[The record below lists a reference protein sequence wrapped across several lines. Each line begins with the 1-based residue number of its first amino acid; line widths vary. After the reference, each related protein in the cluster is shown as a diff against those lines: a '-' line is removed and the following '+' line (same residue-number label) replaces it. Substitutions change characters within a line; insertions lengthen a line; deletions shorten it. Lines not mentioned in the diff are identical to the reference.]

1 MTDVARRRPVALVI
15 GLCSL
20 AAILEGYDIQAFG
33 VAAPKLVAALGLN
46 PAQQGTAAS
55 AATIGLVLGAIL
67 GGKLGDIAGRKPI
80 LLLSVAIFGAA
91 SLWTASTSAY
101 AMLLLARFVTGVGFG
116 GAFPVL
122 IAIATETSSP
132 RWRGATTCALF
143 CGMPL
148 GGSLVSLFASLAGE
162 QLNWRTIFVVG
173 GLLPLIILPAL
184 WFALHETKPPRDE
197 NTHTRLLP
205 ALFGGGRA
213 AATILLGSASFVAFV
228 VLYLMLNWLPA
239 LIVAK
244 GYLSGDGAAASLGF
258 NVAGV
263 LGGLLLGFLT
273 DTAGPR
279 RALLLA
285 YATIF
290 AGLALLAG
298 AQSLGLI
305 VAYSALLGLFAPG
318 TTFVLYALVPPYYP
332 ANVRAAACGA
342 IVGIGR
348 LGTIVGPLLAGELRQ
363 MGWSAEHVLD
373 ALLPAI
379 AIGGTCAFLLT
390 TRFSAANISP
400 VLAEG

>member
-1 MTDVARRRPVALVI
+1 
-15 GLCSL
+15 
-20 AAILEGYDIQAFG
+20 
-33 VAAPKLVAALGLN
+33 
-46 PAQQGTAAS
+46 
-55 AATIGLVLGAIL
+55 
-67 GGKLGDIAGRKPI
+67 
-80 LLLSVAIFGAA
+80 
-91 SLWTASTSAY
+91 
-101 AMLLLARFVTGVGFG
+101 MLLLARFVTGLGFG

-122 IAIATETSSP
+122 IAIATETSTV
-132 RWRGATTCALF
+132 RWRSATTCALF

-173 GLLPLIILPAL
+173 GLLPLVILPAL
-184 WFALHETKPPRDE
+184 WFALHETKPRHDE
-197 NTHTRLLP
+197 NTHARLLP
-205 ALFGGGRA
+205 ALLGGGRA

-239 LIVAK
+239 LVVAK

-263 LGGLLLGFLT
+263 IGGLLLGLLT
-273 DTAGPR
+273 DIAGPR

-285 YATIF
+285 YAMMFT
-290 AGLALLAG
+290 ALALLAG
-298 AQSLGLI
+298 AQSLALI

-332 ANVRAAACGA
+332 ANVRATACGA

-348 LGTIVGPLLAGELRQ
+348 LGTIAGPLFAGQLRQ

-379 AIGGTCAFLLT
+379 VVGGTCALLLT
-390 TRFSAANISP
+390 TRFSAANLSP
-400 VLAEG
+400 VPVES